1 MLYRFWSV
9 NLKET
14 DRLKDVGV
22 DGRIILKYIL
32 NKLDGKQW
40 SGLAGCK

>member
-1 MLYRFWSV
+1 MLYTFWSV
-9 NLKET
+9 NLKER
-14 DRLKDVGV
+14 DHLKDVGI

-32 NKLDGKQW
+32 NKLEEKEW